1 MQADFQT
8 ALRLL
13 AKHEGGW
20 SDRGKDADPGGK
32 TMYGITQDTYN
43 DWCDQKG
50 KPRGEVRNIAYAE
63 AAAIYRANYANPI
76 RYEDLPPGIGYA
88 VFDLAVNAGVSRAVR
103 LLQEALDIQA
113 DGIVGSQ
120 TLAAV
125 RKANLPDLIKRYC
138 AARRKWQLRLKNA
151 KKNPGWVSRINDV
164 ERDALC
170 MAGEADTA
178 RRPGQSVNDARKAAV
193 AASGDV
199 VPAIAPADHVPDDGR
214 GAKAYGRARAPASE
228 YVAPATGAAAL
239 IGAAADT
246 AASAGDLHD
255 NLARFLPPWLWYLVL
270 AAVIGWLCWKVF
282 HARQD

>member
-1 MQADFQT
+1 MNADFQT

-20 SDRGKDADPGGK
+20 SDRDKDADPGGK
-32 TMYGITQDTYN
+32 TMYGITQSTYN

-50 KPRGEVRNIAYAE
+50 KPRGEVRNIAYTE
-63 AAAIYRANYANPI
+63 AAAIYRANYANPV

-103 LLQEALDIQA
+103 LLQEVLGVKA

-125 RKANLPDLIKRYC
+125 RAANLPELIKRYC

-151 KKNPGWVSRINDV
+151 KKNPGWVTRINDV
-164 ERDALC
+164 ERDALR
-170 MAGEADTA
+170 MAGEADKA
-178 RRPGQSVNDARKAAV
+178 RRPGQSVNDARRAAV
-193 AASGDV
+193 AARGDV
-199 VPAIAPADHVPDDGR
+199 IAEPPLDHVPDDGR

-255 NLARFLPPWLWYLVL
+255 NLARFLPPWLWFVVL
-270 AAVIGWLCWKVF
+270 AGVISYLCWRVWR
-282 HARQD
+282 ARAD

>member
-20 SDRGKDADPGGK
+20 SDRDKDADPGGK
-32 TMYGITQDTYN
+32 TMYGITQDAYN

-63 AAAIYRANYANPI
+63 AAAIYRANYANPV

-103 LLQEALDIQA
+103 LLQEVLGIRQ

-125 RKANLPDLIKRYC
+125 RAAHLPDLIKRYC

-164 ERDALC
+164 ERDALR
-170 MAGEADTA
+170 MAGEADKA
-178 RRPGQSVNDARKAAV
+178 RRAGQSVNDARKAAV
-193 AASGDV
+193 AARGDV

-214 GAKAYGRARAPASE
+214 GAKAYGRARASASE

-282 HARQD
+282 RARQD

>member
-20 SDRGKDADPGGK
+20 SDRDRDADPGGK

-103 LLQEALDIQA
+103 LLQEVLGVKA

-125 RKANLPDLIKRYC
+125 RAANLPELIKRYC
-138 AARRKWQLRLKNA
+138 AARR
-151 KKNPGWVSRINDV
+151 
-164 ERDALC
+164 
-170 MAGEADTA
+170 
-178 RRPGQSVNDARKAAV
+178 
-193 AASGDV
+193 
-199 VPAIAPADHVPDDGR
+199 
-214 GAKAYGRARAPASE
+214 
-228 YVAPATGAAAL
+228 
-239 IGAAADT
+239 
-246 AASAGDLHD
+246 
-255 NLARFLPPWLWYLVL
+255 
-270 AAVIGWLCWKVF
+270 
-282 HARQD
+282 

>member
-1 MQADFQT
+1 MNADFQT

-20 SDRGKDADPGGK
+20 SDRDRDADPGGK

-50 KPRGEVRNIAYAE
+50 KPRGEVRNIAYA
-63 AAAIYRANYANPI
+63 
-76 RYEDLPPGIGYA
+76 
-88 VFDLAVNAGVSRAVR
+88 VFDLAVNGGVSRAVK
-103 LLQEALDIQA
+103 LLQEVLGVKA

-125 RKANLPDLIKRYC
+125 RAANLPELIKRYC

-151 KKNPGWVSRINDV
+151 KHNPGWVTRINDV
-164 ERDALC
+164 ERDALR
-170 MAGEADTA
+170 MAGEADKA
-178 RRPGQSVNDARKAAV
+178 RRAGQSVNDARKAAV
-193 AASGDV
+193 AARGEV
-199 VPAIAPADHVPDDGR
+199 AVEPPLDHVPDDGR
-214 GAKAYGRARAPASE
+214 SAKAYGRARAPASE

-246 AASAGDLHD
+246 AATAGDLHD
-255 NLARFLPPWLWYLVL
+255 NLARFLPPWLWFVVL
-270 AAVIGWLCWKVF
+270 AGVIGYLCWRVWR
-282 HARQD
+282 ARAD